1 MISEILTAVLA
12 IVASIAFT
20 LWIRWYD
27 NNNKEKEANE
37 LFKLYKKY
45 AKECLEELIYYHKQ
59 NKIRYTVDTK
69 DNIEYS
75 LEDLKFELI
84 IKTGN
89 KMQDIDKEDII
100 SIILS
105 FMAEKYFLDEKE
117 QILLYKILK
126 RMTLNS
132 WIIVAKYQNIETNCE
147 VEFSGI
153 AIWDKNNRLSSIKP
167 SLYCRTLPN
176 VNQDFLEKIL
186 EQLKHDE
193 LDERIKKIIKK
204 GVQE

>member
-45 AKECLEELIYYHKQ
+45 AKECLEEFIYYHKK

-105 FMAEKYFLDEKE
+105 FMAEKYLLDEKE
-117 QILLYKILK
+117 QILLRKILE

-132 WIIVAKYQNIETNCE
+132 WITRAKYQDRVTNCQI
-147 VEFSGI
+147 EFSGVT
-153 AIWDKNNRLSSIKP
+153 IWDKNNRLSSIKP
-167 SLYCRTLPN
+167 SLYCIILPN
-176 VNQDFLEKIL
+176 VNKDFLEKIL
-186 EQLKHDE
+186 EQLEHNKF
-193 LDERIKKIIKK
+193 DERIKKIIKK

>member
-1 MISEILTAVLA
+1 
-12 IVASIAFT
+12 
-20 LWIRWYD
+20 
-27 NNNKEKEANE
+27 
-37 LFKLYKKY
+37 
-45 AKECLEELIYYHKQ
+45 
-59 NKIRYTVDTK
+59 
-69 DNIEYS
+69 
-75 LEDLKFELI
+75 
-84 IKTGN
+84 
-89 KMQDIDKEDII
+89 MQDIDKEDII

-186 EQLKHDE
+186 EQLEHNKF
-193 LDERIKKIIKK
+193 DERIKKIIKK